1 MAHANHT
8 YPPLNTL
15 KPVCENIWI
24 VDGPVIEFGP
34 ALAKMKFPTRMTI
47 IRLPGEKLFIH
58 SPTPLAPDLKAEV
71 EGIGTPTWIIGPNKI
86 HYWWIPEWRDAF
98 PSAQVYLARGIPERA
113 GDRIDFDH
121 LPLDERLGYP
131 WDDSIDTLPVE
142 GGFMTEVVFFHRPSR
157 ILALT
162 DLIENFEPQKLGL
175 LGRLLTKLGGVSDP
189 DGQMPRDMRLTF
201 RNQQAD
207 LRKAVEQMIM
217 WAPERVILA
226 HGRWYQHDGTAE
238 LRRAF
243 RWLLRP

>member
-1 MAHANHT
+1 MVHANHT

-15 KPVCENIWI
+15 KPVCGEIWI

-47 IRLPGEKLFIH
+47 IRLQGGELFIH
-58 SPTPLAPDLKAEV
+58 SPTPLTPELKAEV
-71 EGIGTPTWIIGPNKI
+71 AAIGTPSWLIGPNKI
-86 HYWWIPEWRDAF
+86 HYWWLPEWRDAF
-98 PSAQVYLARGIPERA
+98 PEAQVYLAPGIPERA
-113 GDRIDFDH
+113 GDRVNFDH
-121 LPLDERLGYP
+121 CLLDQRSGFP
-131 WDDSIDTLPVE
+131 WDEAIKTLPVE
-142 GGFMTEVVFFHRPSR
+142 GGFMTEVVFFHRTSR
-157 ILALT
+157 TLVLT

-175 LGRLLTKLGGVSDP
+175 LGRFLTKLGGVSDP

-201 RNQQAD
+201 RNQRAD
-207 LRKAVEQMIM
+207 LKLAVEQMIA

-226 HGRWYQHDGTAE
+226 HGRWYQQNGTAE